1 MIMSSCSPDRNV
13 LYTDLLGKGGADG
26 RTFGD
31 ECEGAAAES
40 GV

>member
-13 LYTDLLGKGGADG
+13 LYTVLLGKGGADG

-31 ECEGAAAES
+31 EWEGTDAES
-40 GV
+40 GI